1 MAPDGRA
8 AVERALA
15 ARGAPPLA
23 GLEWHAVLGSTSDR
37 LKALARG
44 GAAEW
49 TVVGADA
56 QTAGRGR
63 EGRSWLSPLGGLYL
77 SVLLRPRGSVASRLP
92 LAAGVAVAEAVE
104 EHGAKAE
111 LKWPN
116 DVLLEGRKL
125 AGILAEA
132 ASGTDGVEWVVLGIG
147 VNVVVD
153 ERTLPPP
160 LRGQV
165 ASLAPARGG
174 RPPRVPSLAA
184 SVLARLRVWY
194 DALAASPASVVD
206 AWRDRAVDWWGE
218 RVEAR
223 AGGETL
229 AGRLVGLDEEGALI
243 LVTDAGVR
251 RRVLSGDVQR
261 LRRAG

>member
-1 MAPDGRA
+1 MEAAGRA
-8 AVERALA
+8 ALERELE
-15 ARGAPPLA
+15 ARGTPPLA
-23 GLEWHAVLGSTSDR
+23 RLEWHAVLGSTSDR
-37 LKALARG
+37 LKALARA
-44 GAAEW
+44 GAPAW

-63 EGRSWLSPLGGLYL
+63 EGRSWLSPVGGLYL
-77 SVLLRPRGSVASRLP
+77 SVLLRPPGPLVSRLP

-104 EHGAKAE
+104 EHGTRAE

-116 DVLLEGRKL
+116 DVLVDGRKL

-147 VNVVVD
+147 LNVALD
-153 ERTLPPP
+153 ERALGPD
-160 LRGQV
+160 LRGRV
-165 ASLAPARGG
+165 ASLAPVDG
-174 RPPRVPSLAA
+174 RPPRVASLAA
-184 SVLARLRVWY
+184 SLLARLRVWY
-194 DALAASPASVVD
+194 DALAASPSGVVG
-206 AWRDRAVDWWGE
+206 AWRERAVDWWGE

-223 AGGETL
+223 AGGESL
-229 AGRLVGLDEEGALI
+229 LGRLVGLDEEGALI

-261 LRRAG
+261 LRRAD